1 MLWAVAQGGVMWLA
15 MARDEEGGG
24 QGAGGLK
31 PAPTGGAGAEFLF
44 PVSENGTGLR
54 KVISTGA
61 HSELYGGICQV
72 APRNP
77 GTRLRKVVAGVY
89 FSQSSAT
96 LGAKTLESAKRQSP
110 SALSRP
116 SKNE

>member
-15 MARDEEGGG
+15 MARDEDGGWVGRGRAKAQSYGGG
-24 QGAGGLK
+24 GGI
-31 PAPTGGAGAEFLF
+31 LF